1 MFCWHLRAN
10 FLNDIRILVNTL
22 SNLRNNRRSITAYQA
37 QWIGPLVNIFLPAQ
51 SLWRT
56 MAWSLQASLLLQRLP

>member
-51 SLWRT
+51 SL
-56 MAWSLQASLLLQRLP
+56 